1 MFKSMKNIDTAF
13 RYIRLVS
20 LAVIVGLSVVTSVAI
35 YKAYEYS
42 GAAQDRLYVLVNGK
56 ALEAYASDRKEN
68 IRVEAGDHVHMFHK
82 YFFTLSPDESNI
94 KENITKALYLAD
106 GSAKRTYDDLTEKN
120 YYGNLISGNVS
131 QTIRIDSIQ
140 LDMDI
145 YPFHFR
151 CFAKQEITRPTSIVM
166 RSLTTE
172 GFIRNVERSTHN
184 PHGFLIER
192 WTTLENRDIS
202 VKER

>member
-1 MFKSMKNIDTAF
+1 MKNIDTAF

-20 LAVIVGLSVVTSVAI
+20 LAVILGLSVVTCVAI
-35 YKAYEYS
+35 YKGYEYS
-42 GAAQDRLYVLVNGK
+42 GAAQDRLYVLINGK

-68 IRVEAGDHVHMFHK
+68 IPVEVRDHVQMFHQ

-106 GSAKRTYDDLTEKN
+106 GSAKRMYDDLTEKN

-131 QTIRIDSIQ
+131 QTIRVDSIQ
-140 LDMDI
+140 LKLDD
-145 YPFHFR
+145 YPYSFR
-151 CFAKQEITRPTSIVM
+151 CFAKQEITRPTSTVI
-166 RSLTTE
+166 RNLITE
-172 GFIRNVERSTHN
+172 GFVRNVARSSNN

-192 WTTLENRDIS
+192 WTTLENRDIN
-202 VKER
+202 VKSR